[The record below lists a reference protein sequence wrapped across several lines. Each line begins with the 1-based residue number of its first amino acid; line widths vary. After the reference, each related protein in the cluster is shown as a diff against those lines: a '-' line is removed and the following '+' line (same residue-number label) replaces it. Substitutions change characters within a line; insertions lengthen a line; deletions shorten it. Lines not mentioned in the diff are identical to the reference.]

1 MNIFKFSLE
10 SRSSKA
16 GWFFKKKVVYIY
28 NIVIFDLHSLC
39 QFRIRIYG
47 VTHWKRIKWRTKIYK
62 RKIFLRNL
70 ISWPPSYTALLVEM
84 EMDRN
89 CLNIKQP
96 SSLFLTMQCYLAPSR
111 SEGSGSKTLLLLGV
125 NCILSN
131 SYTKVN
137 KMVFLE
143 NSSSVSFSKMMAP
156 PPIPEPSTRSRYWL
170 SALLPGGT

>member
-1 MNIFKFSLE
+1 MIETYCTYLRRYTYMNIFKFSLE

-96 SSLFLTMQCYLAPSR
+96 SALFFTIMLSR
-111 SEGSGSKTLLLLGV
+111 AQQIQRFLIQNT
-125 NCILSN
+125 
-131 SYTKVN
+131 
-137 KMVFLE
+137 VFTGCQLYF
-143 NSSSVSFSKMMAP
+143 VKFV
-156 PPIPEPSTRSRYWL
+156 Y
-170 SALLPGGT
+170 